1 MKEQFRT
8 QVSEGNYTEAY
19 QLFKSMNREEASQIL
34 YSIGD
39 TGNILAYG
47 FCCFALSQ
55 EDTAEN
61 HYLASA
67 INTNACYVKGAY
79 ALAFHHAKMA
89 IRLSRD
95 VKFLEHILLF
105 NVIPEKLLDDEEA
118 VRIAQEVMQ
127 IVPNSS
133 SALYVLNS
141 AKART

>member
-1 MKEQFRT
+1 
-8 QVSEGNYTEAY
+8 
-19 QLFKSMNREEASQIL
+19 
-34 YSIGD
+34 
-39 TGNILAYG
+39 
-47 FCCFALSQ
+47 
-55 EDTAEN
+55 
-61 HYLASA
+61 
-67 INTNACYVKGAY
+67 
-79 ALAFHHAKMA
+79 MA

-95 VKFLEHILLF
+95 VKFLEHMLLF